1 MTYRVA
7 ADVEGTALA
16 MGRKAFHP
24 HLTCSWTLD
33 PASQR
38 LSCAWAEAAADL
50 DAWPSSAITAAIL
63 SAGFALQPR
72 S

>member
-1 MTYRVA
+1 
-7 ADVEGTALA
+7 

-33 PASQR
+33 PASHR
-38 LSCAWAEAAADL
+38 LSCAWAEPAAEPN
-50 DAWPSSAITAAIL
+50 AWPSALITTAMSRAEL
-63 SAGFALQPR
+63 ALQPR